1 MQFKSPIVT
10 EILAPLGPPIVI
22 PVHNIRTTSALIEW
36 EEIPHAVQ
44 YKLAAWSR
52 DDKHYGLYYL
62 RILQKH
68 GPFRP

>member
-1 MQFKSPIVT
+1 MLNLIVIV
-10 EILAPLGPPIVI
+10 ILAPLGPPIVI

-52 DDKHYGLYYL
+52 DDQHYGLYSPQFIPDIAGL
-62 RILQKH
+62 
-68 GPFRP
+68 

>member
-1 MQFKSPIVT
+1 M

-52 DDKHYGLYYL
+52 DDRHYGLYL
-62 RILQKH
+62 SNSIALFDGQTLT
-68 GPFRP
+68 PI